1 MTLPTKI
8 VVIGAGSA
16 SFGENTLSALL
27 RSKKLRG
34 STLALVDRN
43 TTCLDIVHRLANRLN
58 VEWDAKFTISA
69 HTHHK
74 DALEDAE
81 FVVSAIEV
89 GPREELWK
97 SDFEIPLKY
106 GLRQPYAE
114 NGGPG
119 GFAHAA
125 RNIGPLM
132 EIVRDMEQACPD
144 AWLINFT
151 NPMTRICDAVNRHS
165 QIRTVGLCH
174 QIYIGYVFVGM
185 VLADELGINVPNGL
199 EGMHADFMQ
208 HALREQILHQV
219 SPRIEITA
227 AGLNHF
233 TWIMY
238 IRDRETGENLYPLF
252 KERLASFDPTFE
264 PLTREVFNTFD
275 FFPVPGDTHLCE
287 YLPWVSDPL
296 TKPWEKYNL
305 RLYDWETWA
314 GLRDFSL
321 DRLNDMAEGHLTID
335 GLLDTDSEGALEI
348 IENIAGDKSHYH
360 VAANTQNI
368 GQIANLP
375 FGAIVETPVR
385 ISGMGVDPIHVG
397 ALPEPVAELLRREI
411 TVGQLCVDAAIE
423 GSREKA
429 LQCLLLDPVITDIDI
444 ARKILDDYLTTYK
457 KHLPQFWK

>member
-1 MTLPTKI
+1 MPLPTKI

-34 STLALVDRN
+34 STLKLVDKN
-43 TTCLDIVHRLANRLN
+43 PDSLDIVHRLANRLN
-58 VEWDAKFTISA
+58 AEWDAGFTISA
-69 HTHHK
+69 HPHHQETLK
-74 DALEDAE
+74 DAE

-106 GLRQPYAE
+106 GVRQPYAE

-151 NPMTRICDAVNRHS
+151 NPMTRICDAVNRYS

-174 QIYIGYVFVGM
+174 QILVGYVFVGM
-185 VLADELGINVPNGL
+185 VLAKDLGIEVPEGL
-199 EGMHADFMQ
+199 EGMHADFTQ
-208 HALREQILHQV
+208 HALREQVVHQV
-219 SPRIEITA
+219 LPRVEITA

-233 TWIMY
+233 TWILY

-252 KERLASFDPTFE
+252 KERFAAFDPAFE
-264 PLTREVFNTFD
+264 PLTREVYNAFD
-275 FFPVPGDTHLCE
+275 LFPVPGDTHLSE
-287 YLPWVSDPL
+287 YLPWVSDPA
-296 TKPWEKYNL
+296 TKPWDKYNL
-305 RLYDWETWA
+305 RLYDWDAWA

-335 GLLDTDSEGALEI
+335 GLLETDSEGALEI
-348 IENIAGDKSHYH
+348 IENIAGGGTHYH
-360 VAANTQNI
+360 LAANRPNI

-375 FGAIVETPVR
+375 FGAAVETPVR
-385 ISGMGVDPIHVG
+385 VSSKGVDPIHVG
-397 ALPEPVAELLRREI
+397 ELPEPIVELLCREI

-429 LQCLLLDPVITDIDI
+429 LQCLLLDPVITDID
-444 ARKILDDYLTTYK
+444 AAKNILDDYLKTYK
-457 KHLPQFWK
+457 EHLPQFWK